1 MEKHVSGQSEKR
13 CLCHYMQHKKY
24 CHVTTLTMWLKTM
37 SEVKWQSLERVSLQ
51 MTSDLKCFKKSNYR
65 IQQELKIDL
74 LNFKVLLCTR
84 DYHNVI
90 NDKIDDT
97 SDNNKRIFA
106 VKAKNKTT
114 AEY

>member
-1 MEKHVSGQSEKR
+1 MPLHATQKVLSRDNFNYVVEDDVWSKMAVAWESKP
-13 CLCHYMQHKKY
+13 LDD
-24 CHVTTLTMWLKTM
+24 L
-37 SEVKWQSLERVSLQ
+37 
-51 MTSDLKCFKKSNYR
+51 DLKCFKKSNYR

-114 AEY
+114 AEYWFKWQKMFIWS